1 MEDILGN
8 IYGWFESL
16 YGSEMGD
23 YLWGIDCN
31 NAYSNATLFNNIG
44 LVALGLS
51 ALAAVVYYFII
62 NSARLVS
69 WWQWLIVLLINGAVN
84 MVIGISWLSADLESG
99 KIPACFVYNED
110 GSPKIDSGNCFG
122 FGLANLI
129 VSAMF
134 FFVISVIV
142 KRFSSNCRNTPFV
155 SLFPKK

>member
-1 MEDILGN
+1 MEDILRN
-8 IYGWFESL
+8 IYDWFESL
-16 YGSEMGD
+16 YGSEMD
-23 YLWGIDCN
+23 YYLLGWDCSS
-31 NAYSNATLFNNIG
+31 NAYSNATLFNVIG

-99 KIPACFVYNED
+99 KIPDCLVFKD
-110 GSPKIDSGNCFG
+110 GSPMIDSGNCFG